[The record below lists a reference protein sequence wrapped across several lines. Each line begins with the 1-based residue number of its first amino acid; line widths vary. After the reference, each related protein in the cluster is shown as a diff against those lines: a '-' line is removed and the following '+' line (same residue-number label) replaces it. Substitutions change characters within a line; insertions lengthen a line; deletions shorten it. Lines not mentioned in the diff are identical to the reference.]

1 MRIVF
6 DALTYHANNM
16 KLKLKTQTTE
26 TLRRCFSQI
35 HSFRKFVV
43 LRFSRDELLVIL
55 ADVSSVM
62 EEPQV
67 WCKFPMESIFS
78 EIEISSLRE
87 NVILLEINIELF
99 LQTLRNFDKA
109 NSSDLNIRLQRKEGA
124 SSRTAYLALH
134 YTEVLNSSM
143 SHTFRIPIK
152 ILKGNILMK
161 VPELPRVDIMM
172 KLPQE
177 FSSIF
182 RRLEKFRNTLNRD
195 RVTIRATKRNG
206 GSLQFL
212 LEDADNY
219 KVCLTWKSQLEF
231 QDLAHQ
237 SDSLRSTHEN
247 HSENGLS
254 SEDAVE
260 ITVRLRDWRLAQK
273 IVGNCKTMVFLMCN
287 NTACVIHCLLDDAEE
302 VEMMYYIDGVRNVE

>member
-1 MRIVF
+1 
-6 DALTYHANNM
+6 M
-16 KLKLKTQTTE
+16 KLKLKTQSTE

-43 LRFSRDELLVIL
+43 LRISPEELLVIL

-78 EIEISSLRE
+78 EVEVASLRE

-99 LQTLRNFDKA
+99 LQTLKNFDKA
-109 NSSDLNIRLQRKEGA
+109 NSRDLNIRLQKKEGA
-124 SSRTAYLALH
+124 GSSRTAFLALH

-143 SHTFRIPIK
+143 NHTFRIPVK
-152 ILKGNILMK
+152 ILKGNVLMK

-177 FSSIF
+177 FCSIF
-182 RRLEKFRNTLNRD
+182 RRLEKFRSTLNQD
-195 RVTIRATKRNG
+195 RVTIRASRHNG

-212 LEDADNY
+212 LEHADNY
-219 KVCLTWKSQLEF
+219 KVYLTWKSQLEF
-231 QDLAHQ
+231 QDLVPQ
-237 SDSLRSTHEN
+237 SDSLRSMNEN
-247 HSENGLS
+247 LLDNELS
-254 SEDAVE
+254 SDDAVE
-260 ITVRLRDWRLAQK
+260 VTVKLRDWRLAQK
-273 IVGNCKTMVFLMCN
+273 IVGNCKTMVFLMCRD
-287 NTACVIHCLLDDAEE
+287 TACVIHCLLDDAEE
-302 VEMMYYIDGVRNVE
+302 VELMYYIDGVRNVE